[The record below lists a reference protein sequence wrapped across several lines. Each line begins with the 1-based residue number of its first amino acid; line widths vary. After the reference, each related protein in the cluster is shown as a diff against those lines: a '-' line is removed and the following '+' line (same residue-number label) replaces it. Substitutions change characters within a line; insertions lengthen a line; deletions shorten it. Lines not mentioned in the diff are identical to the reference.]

1 MARSFVIRKL
11 DKKCYERQEGV
22 HPARSPLHCFFYLKE
37 GTVLVDIGEKTC
49 FIQADD
55 LVIIPSGQMFKV
67 RYYEGSQGYMGGF
80 HSQCIMGLHQ
90 QEAPMNRFSFLR
102 VWGNPKIVLGREASA
117 RINTLFER
125 LDQENSLENPNGE
138 IIAAYLTTLLVE
150 ADAIYSRQ
158 ISAPG
163 NGGGEPLC
171 NRFLDLL
178 FRSDDMQIKQP
189 VTAYAARLNITPNH
203 LNKVI
208 KGVTGKSPSEW
219 IEEAIMV
226 KAKMLLRNTSKPL
239 SEIASELGIHDQSY
253 FARRFKRHEGI
264 TPTLYRSKSSS
275 RQP

>member
-67 RYYEGSQGYMGGF
+67 RYYEGSQGFMGGF

-125 LDQENSLENPNGE
+125 LDQENSLQNPNGE

-264 TPTLYRSKSSS
+264 TPKLYRSKSSS

>member
-67 RYYEGSQGYMGGF
+67 RYYEGSQGFMGGF
-80 HSQCIMGLHQ
+80 HSQCVMGLHQ

-125 LDQENSLENPNGE
+125 LDQENSLENPNSE

-158 ISAPG
+158 ISASG

-264 TPTLYRSKSSS
+264 PPTLYRSKSSS

>member
-22 HPARSPLHCFFYLKE
+22 HPARSPFHCFFYLKE

-67 RYYEGSQGYMGGF
+67 RYYEGSQGFMGGF
-80 HSQCIMGLHQ
+80 HSQCVMGLHQ

-219 IEEAIMV
+219 IEEAIMI

>member
-67 RYYEGSQGYMGGF
+67 RYYEGSQGFMGGF
-80 HSQCIMGLHQ
+80 HSQCVMGLHQ

-125 LDQENSLENPNGE
+125 LDQENSLENPNSE

-158 ISAPG
+158 ISASG

>member
-67 RYYEGSQGYMGGF
+67 RYYEGSQGFMGGF

-125 LDQENSLENPNGE
+125 LDQENSLQNPNDE

-163 NGGGEPLC
+163 NGGGEALC

-208 KGVTGKSPSEW
+208 KGVTGKSTSEW

-226 KAKMLLRNTSKPL
+226 KAKMLLRTTSKPL

>member
-37 GTVLVDIGEKTC
+37 GTVLVDIGDKTC

-67 RYYEGSQGYMGGF
+67 RYYEGSQGFMGGF
-80 HSQCIMGLHQ
+80 HSQCVMGLHQ

-125 LDQENSLENPNGE
+125 LEQENSLQNPNGE